1 MFTIRSE
8 GCETGALDVRTGCSG
23 EVRNSWHEIATN
35 PECSSVDIQADE
47 TPAWDALWIEVIN
60 TMGNQTAEMMQQ
72 MKTQRRVGAMAPSRS
87 LHPWRDFQLVKTL
100 KK

>member
-35 PECSSVDIQADE
+35 PACSSVDMQADA
-47 TPAWDALWIEVIN
+47 TPAWDAYWDAYPSAVEVMK
-60 TMGNQTAEMMQQ
+60 TMGDQTAEMMQQ
-72 MKTQRRVGAMAPSRS
+72 MKTQCRRAF
-87 LHPWRDFQLVKTL
+87 LC
-100 KK
+100 